1 MADDELRGP
10 IDTLLAPLATIEP
23 AQRQRGHSIARRD
36 RLIGVAL
43 SLIAVLLLTAATWA
57 TLELTSSAE
66 RSPVSPGQP
75 LACLNLVGGSA
86 THAEDVLGQQ
96 NLAIDWRIAVYQAPD
111 GKTWTTT
118 EVGSVAADAIVE
130 DVARADATTVYVFVH
145 HADDPYAPTA
155 TPPACPSP

>member
-1 MADDELRGP
+1 MADDELRP
-10 IDTLLAPLATIEP
+10 AIDALLAPLATMKP
-23 AQRQRGHSIARRD
+23 AQRPRGRSIARRD
-36 RLIGVAL
+36 RLIGVVFL
-43 SLIAVLLLTAATWA
+43 VVAVLLVAAATWA

-96 NLAIDWRIAVYQAPD
+96 NLAIDWRLAVYQAPD

-145 HADDPYAPTA
+145 RADDPYAPTP